1 MAFMEMK
8 AMTKIAPAIKNV
20 TKIPSIV
27 RLEIFAL
34 HSKILNY
41 FFSSVFLMSSCILA
55 YVDQKN
61 FAMIHHIAKVILKF
75 A

>member
-41 FFSSVFLMSSCILA
+41 FYQVYSSSQILA
-55 YVDQKN
+55 YVDPKN
-61 FAMIHHIAKVILKF
+61 FAMVHHIAKGILKF